1 MPDWIVSWVLVA
13 VSIWLL
19 QPTIRWMH
27 KHIQGLGLLIT
38 NNPQGAML
46 IYYLSLVPGVVLHEG
61 SQWVVAKILRVKI
74 KKFRL
79 WPERQR
85 KGVVRLGL
93 VEIDGKT
100 DTVRATLVGIVP
112 LVAGIGAIAL
122 IGGTRFNPA
131 VLLAALA
138 TGDLPTIAAGLG
150 AFLDAPDFWL
160 WVYLVFAIANT
171 MLPEEHDNINW
182 WLIVGLLVGL
192 AVVLWFLDLSI
203 LIKAG
208 LDGPL
213 AQMAASMSLALI
225 LSLCI
230 DLFVMAL
237 IWGME
242 QLLTRL
248 LNREIEYQ

>member
-19 QPTIRWMH
+19 QPIIRWMH
-27 KHIQGLGLLIT
+27 KHVQGLGLLIT

-61 SQWVVAKILRVKI
+61 SQWVVAKILQVKI

-79 WPERQR
+79 WPEKQR

-93 VEIDGKT
+93 VEIHGKT
-100 DTVRATLVGIVP
+100 DVVRATLVGIVP
-112 LVAGIGAIAL
+112 LIAGIGTIAL
-122 IGGTRFNPA
+122 IGGARFNSDA
-131 VLLAALA
+131 LLAALA
-138 TGDLPTIAAGLG
+138 TGDLPTIAAGIG
-150 AFLDAPDFWL
+150 AFIGAPDFWL
-160 WVYLVFAIANT
+160 WIYLIFAIANT
-171 MLPEEHDNINW
+171 MLPEEHDEINW
-182 WLIVGLLVGL
+182 WLIIGFFVGV

-213 AQMAASMSLALI
+213 GQLAASMSLALI

-230 DLFVMAL
+230 DLLVMGL
-237 IWGME
+237 IWTME
-242 QLLTRL
+242 QLFTRL
-248 LNREIEYQ
+248 LNREVEYQ